1 MDAERTV
8 GRPSKLTDRQKAEI
22 GLRLAQGESGRSLA
36 REFKVSEWTIRTNV
50 STHKETIKDVAS
62 RLARA
67 EGDLAVL
74 DIPSQVATRNLA
86 DQLKGLSKS
95 LIETAEINSRTSKIL
110 AQKGAKAVDDLGDAP
125 TVDDLR
131 LPAAFMEISNKA
143 NDQGIKLLNATK
155 TVPTEEHGSVTVYSG
170 VPRW

>member
-1 MDAERTV
+1 M
-8 GRPSKLTDRQKAEI
+8 GRPSKLDDRQKAEI
-22 GLRLAQGESGRSLA
+22 GRRLAAGESMGDLS
-36 REFKVSEWTIRTNV
+36 REFKVGKTTLSRHFSGRPETIRQAASMLANAETVVEQMPV
-50 STHKETIKDVAS
+50 SE
-62 RLARA
+62 
-67 EGDLAVL
+67 
-74 DIPSQVATRNLA
+74 QVSVRTLA

-110 AQKGAKAVDDLGDAP
+110 AQKGAKAVHDLGDAP

-170 VPRW
+170 VPRG